1 MKQNVLCVRTF
12 VCAKFCTVCRRYTF
26 IRSAYKQALL
36 IEILGINLK
45 ICLEKV
51 NKYELVKTLYV
62 LIVFL
67 WLPNSKNMNFCINL
81 NYLRHMFVIMVI
93 FGRL

>member
-1 MKQNVLCVRTF
+1 MCKLFAPFSEGIFLYVF
-12 VCAKFCTVCRRYTF
+12 
-26 IRSAYKQALL
+26 AYKQAPFL
-36 IEILGINLK
+36 EILGINLK
-45 ICLEKV
+45 VCLHKV
-51 NKYELVKTLYV
+51 NKYELVQTLHV

-93 FGRL
+93 FGCL